1 MFALVPSTVQVLS
14 PAIVPIR
21 CVRTGVTAV
30 CRERADA
37 VQQRLLKIL
46 SITTPPAPGVPASLH
61 SSSSSAA
68 AAAAAAAASR
78 KGRSRSAGGFQV
90 LTPALNTIFALYD
103 HGYLPQVDLLQVS
116 RQVAA

>member
-1 MFALVPSTVQVLS
+1 M
-14 PAIVPIR
+14 
-21 CVRTGVTAV
+21 
-30 CRERADA
+30 
-37 VQQRLLKIL
+37 QQRLLKIL

-61 SSSSSAA
+61 PSSAA

-103 HGYLPQVDLLQVS
+103 HGYLPQVDLLQVGS
-116 RQVAA
+116 VTHVPGRGPRWWC